1 MPLPFHCSYLC
12 NRPFD
17 AKSLVKRGR
26 LCISIVSCG
35 KEESSDRVVRH
46 VQIDGRNQRGGLK
59 YSIMRQQRLQFCRR
73 WKHGGVNCVMY
84 EDDPFA
90 LVCRKSRVIIEAN
103 MILHNLIQAYS
114 IILVIA

>member
-1 MPLPFHCSYLC
+1 
-12 NRPFD
+12 
-17 AKSLVKRGR
+17 
-26 LCISIVSCG
+26 
-35 KEESSDRVVRH
+35 
-46 VQIDGRNQRGGLK
+46 
-59 YSIMRQQRLQFCRR
+59 
-73 WKHGGVNCVMY
+73 MY